1 MEKIG
6 LFYGT
11 ETGST
16 RVVARQI
23 YHLLGGAIVA
33 KPQNV
38 NRITPAEFLQY
49 DAYILG
55 TPSYGDGEI
64 PGHGAGC
71 LERNWQEFL
80 AQLDSANLHGKR
92 IAMFGL
98 GSQERYPDSF
108 ASSLMALHRVFTGLG
123 AEMVGEWPTAGY
135 HFNHSAAVVDDH
147 FVGLVLDQRA
157 QGAQACERLPAWLDQ
172 VTPRLLRRL
181 HQAA

>member
-16 RVVARQI
+16 RVIARKI
-23 YHLLGGAIVA
+23 YHQLGDALVA
-33 KPQNV
+33 KPLNV
-38 NRITPAEFLQY
+38 NRITPAEFLRY

-55 TPSYGDGEI
+55 APSYGEGAI
-64 PGHGAGC
+64 PGHSAGC

-80 AQLDSANLHGKR
+80 AQLGNANLYGKR

-98 GSQERYPDSF
+98 GSQERYPDNF
-108 ASSLMALHRVFTGLG
+108 ASSLMPLHQSFAGFG

-157 QGAQACERLPAWLDQ
+157 QGAQSGERLTTWLDQ
-172 VTPRLLRRL
+172 VTPRLIKRL
-181 HQAA
+181 QQAA